1 MDKSKIIDEIL
12 MEWAMRSPDGLVGGH
27 DTPEN
32 ISTLQNLLLEYLEST
47 HVDSVMSGMFG
58 EAADSTEDGEGDG
71 ANVKSKQ
78 QQKAE
83 ETPDFVDLFKK
94 LNPKTGEYDMLVT
107 ADDKPFK
114 GKSLRPPQ
122 YYMKWTKNN
131 IKRAFEL
138 SEKDPFWKKLKP
150 EKDIDVDR
158 KEGMKRAFRE
168 IEEKNKALVQR
179 FKSLYDTIPTTDDG
193 VRQAIAIYEGA
204 KYNGV
209 DYSQY
214 LPLVN
219 KIDEYSKTTGT
230 GRGELVFL
238 FLLKG
243 MKSGGTRSV
252 DLVYA
257 EKDTQVKREK
267 GIEVKE
273 VTAQS
278 LVAIS
283 APTFEGFY
291 RSNFNIAVH
300 ELALAAS
307 KYENIEDF
315 LKRTME
321 KMGTNKES
329 SDAVLKFFE
338 EPKVGEISQNFLDG
352 IFSIYAALKTGTT
365 PDENKPSNATVDIDI
380 GDIEKEFNVLNPQTV
395 LPQIQNVDKTQGT
408 ATLDIQVAYTKE
420 KGDDYLK
427 NALLKLKFFKKEWT
441 IDIIHEEMMKLLL
454 NNYSKMLVVD
464 KRSGSNIAELYQEP
478 QMKKL
483 KFYSLGFGKVN
494 FKAPPSLK

>member
-1 MDKSKIIDEIL
+1 MDKDKIISEIL
-12 MEWAMRSPDGLVGGH
+12 NEWAVRSPDGLVSGH
-27 DTPEN
+27 DSEKN
-32 ISTLQNLLLEYLEST
+32 ISVLQKLLFEYLQGNQVTE
-47 HVDSVMSGMFG
+47 VMYNMFG
-58 EAADSTEDGEGDG
+58 EAAESAEDSDGSSE
-71 ANVKSKQ
+71 KSKR

-83 ETPDFVDLFKK
+83 ETPDFVELFKK
-94 LNPKTGEYDMLVT
+94 LNPKTNKYDILVT

-114 GKSLRPPQ
+114 GKSMQPPQ
-122 YYMKWTKNN
+122 YYMKWTKDN

-138 SEKDPFWKKLKP
+138 SEKDPFWKRLKP
-150 EKDIDVDR
+150 EKNIDLDR
-158 KEGMKRAFRE
+158 KEGMKRAFTE
-168 IEEKNKALVQR
+168 IEQKNKSLVKR
-179 FKSLYDTIPTTDDG
+179 FKALYNSIPPTDAG
-193 VRQAIAIYEGA
+193 VKQAIAIYQGDI
-204 KYNGV
+204 YGTV
-209 DYSQY
+209 DYSEY

-219 KIDEYSKTTGT
+219 RIDELRPVGT

-238 FLLKG
+238 FLLNG

-257 EKDTQVKREK
+257 EKETQVKRDQ

-278 LVAIS
+278 LIAIS

-291 RSNFNIAVH
+291 RSNFNVAVH

-352 IFSIYAALKTGTT
+352 IFSIYAALKTNST

-380 GDIEKEFNVLNPQTV
+380 GGIEKEFNVLNPQTV
-395 LPQIQNVDKTQGT
+395 LPQIQNVDRTQGI
-408 ATLDIQVAYTKE
+408 ATLDMQVAYTKE
-420 KGDDYLK
+420 KGDEYLQH
-427 NALLKLKFFKKEWT
+427 ALMKLKFFKKEWT
-441 IDIIHEEMMKLLL
+441 IDVIHDEMMKLLL

-464 KRSGSNIAELYQEP
+464 KRSGSNAAELYEEP

-483 KFYSLGFGKVN
+483 RFYSLGFGKVN